1 MRQYVVVPR
10 KSEDDIEKYE
20 EGSTNVV
27 EFKAL
32 DYQGKYI
39 HNIAELHII
48 FGANAVEGLGN
59 ELLRCYISG
68 EKINGIHLQ
77 SSYENNIFEGMG
89 ICVSPKSPDIVFME
103 KDLDMNDLVKETTEI
118 QEKLYK
124 LFDANKILEDEKY
137 DLKNF
142 VVNDKISYGRLE
154 LSSYSVIKLTKD
166 KCKILNKSVND
177 IEGFEIKTI
186 ELMSKLNIN

>member
-32 DYQGKYI
+32 DYQGNYI
-39 HNIAELHII
+39 HNMAELHIV
-48 FGANAVEGLGN
+48 FGADAVEGLGN

-77 SSYENNIFEGMG
+77 SSYENYIFEGMG

-103 KDLDMNDLVKETTEI
+103 KDLDINDLIKKTIEI
-118 QEKLYK
+118 QEALHK
-124 LFDANKILEDEKY
+124 LFDVTKILGNEKY

-142 VVNDKISYGRLE
+142 IINEKILYCRLE
-154 LSSYSVIKLTKD
+154 LLSYSVLNYQMINVKYSINPLI
-166 KCKILNKSVND
+166 ILRSLK
-177 IEGFEIKTI
+177 
-186 ELMSKLNIN
+186 

>member
-1 MRQYVVVPR
+1 MKKYVVVPR

-32 DYQGKYI
+32 DYQGHYI
-39 HNIAELHII
+39 YNMAELHIV

-59 ELLRCYISG
+59 ELLRSYISG
-68 EKINGIHLQ
+68 KKLNGIHLQ
-77 SSYENNIFEGMG
+77 SSYENYIFEDMG
-89 ICVSPKSPDIVFME
+89 ICVSPKSPDIVLME
-103 KDLDMNDLVKETTEI
+103 KDLDMNDLIKETTKI

-124 LFDANKILEDEKY
+124 LFDENKILEDEKY

-142 VVNDKISYGRLE
+142 IINEKILYGRLE
-154 LSSYSVIKLTKD
+154 LLSYSVIKLNKD
-166 KCKILNKSVND
+166 KCKILNKSIND
-177 IEGFEIKTI
+177 TEGFEISTI
-186 ELMSKLNIN
+186 ELISKL